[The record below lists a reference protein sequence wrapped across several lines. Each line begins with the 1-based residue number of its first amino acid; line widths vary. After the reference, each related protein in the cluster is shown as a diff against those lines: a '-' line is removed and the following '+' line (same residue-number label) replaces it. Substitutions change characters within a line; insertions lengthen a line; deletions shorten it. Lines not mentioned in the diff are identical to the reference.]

1 MRLIFCLRLQQAS
14 RQMSAPKRVTAL
26 RKKSR
31 HVVTS
36 FLLVGVVIF
45 ALLLCGCADVYY
57 VNNGVGSPEAR
68 YNTYYA
74 PDYYPY
80 YPWYS
85 YYGGA
90 YYYGE

>member
-1 MRLIFCLRLQQAS
+1 MKRISKKRLDF
-14 RQMSAPKRVTAL
+14 TA
-26 RKKSR
+26 
-31 HVVTS
+31 T
-36 FLLVGVVIF
+36 FLW
-45 ALLLCGCADVYY
+45 LLCAGLFAVLVSGCADAYY
-57 VNNGVGSPEAR
+57 VDMKRTPEAR

-80 YPWYS
+80 YPWDG

>member
-1 MRLIFCLRLQQAS
+1 MIS
-14 RQMSAPKRVTAL
+14 
-26 RKKSR
+26 
-31 HVVTS
+31 
-36 FLLVGVVIF
+36 
-45 ALLLCGCADVYY
+45 GCADMYY
-57 VNNGVGSPEAR
+57 ADTSSNRTPEAR

-90 YYYGE
+90 YYYRE

>member
-1 MRLIFCLRLQQAS
+1 MLGS
-14 RQMSAPKRVTAL
+14 
-26 RKKSR
+26 
-31 HVVTS
+31 VV
-36 FLLVGVVIF
+36 F
-45 ALLLCGCADVYY
+45 ALLISGCADMYY
-57 VNNGVGSPEAR
+57 ADTSVNRTPEAR

-80 YPWYS
+80 YPWDS